1 MEDEMTVSAFAFQ
14 TERSPWWLHL
24 IRGLFSIILGLL
36 LLTTPAKTVVLL
48 VLALGIFWIVEGL
61 MTLVWMFVDHS
72 AWGWKLFI
80 GLLSVF
86 AGMVILRHP
95 LASALTI
102 PAFIILLMGLQGII
116 SGIFSLVLAFK
127 GGGLGSGIFG
137 ALSILFGLVL
147 VANYASLGAIAAL
160 VLVSAIFLLVG
171 GVVQIYQ
178 AFQQRQ

>member
-1 MEDEMTVSAFAFQ
+1 MTVSALAFE

-24 IRGLFSIILGLL
+24 IAGLFNIILGLL
-36 LLTTPAKTVVLL
+36 LLTTPVKTVVLL

-61 MTLVWMFVDHS
+61 MTLVWMFVDHT

-80 GLLSVF
+80 GLLSII
-86 AGMVILRHP
+86 AGIIILRHP
-95 LASALTI
+95 LVSAVSI
-102 PAFIILLMGLQGII
+102 PALIILLMGIQGLI
-116 SGIFSLVLAFK
+116 SGLFSIVLAFK

-171 GVVQIYQ
+171 GVAQIFQ

>member
-1 MEDEMTVSAFAFQ
+1 
-14 TERSPWWLHL
+14 
-24 IRGLFSIILGLL
+24 LGLL
-36 LLTTPAKTVVLL
+36 LLTTPVKTVVLL

-61 MTLVWMFVDHS
+61 MTLVWMFVDHT

-80 GLLSVF
+80 GLLSII
-86 AGMVILRHP
+86 AGFIILRHP
-95 LASALTI
+95 LVSAVSI
-102 PAFIILLMGLQGII
+102 PALIILLMGIQGLI
-116 SGIFSLVLAFK
+116 SGLFSIVLAFK

-171 GVVQIYQ
+171 GVAQIFQ